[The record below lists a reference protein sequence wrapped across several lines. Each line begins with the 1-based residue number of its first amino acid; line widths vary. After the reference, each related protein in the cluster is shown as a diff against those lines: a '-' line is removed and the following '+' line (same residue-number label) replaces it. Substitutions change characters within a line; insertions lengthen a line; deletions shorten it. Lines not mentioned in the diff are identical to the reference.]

1 MDVALSFPLYGLHS
15 IKALE
20 ISTPYKKQARSSD
33 PAQAITSDDLTKLH
47 QHRPAH
53 DSDYTHSSSV
63 LGFNKNHS
71 VVVSPLPSLCQ
82 VSFCHLFISSSIPLC
97 WAVMQIRIP
106 DFMELHWSYVFFPSS
121 PFLQCCFQS
130 QLWFSLTFH
139 SVCCETKSSRM
150 CLALVHDT
158 APLTSTPF
166 LKHSALVINL
176 LYKPPAEVCK
186 RVMQN
191 S

>member
-82 VSFCHLFISSSIPLC
+82 VSFCHLFISSSIPFMLSCDANENSWLHVTPLILC
-97 WAVMQIRIP
+97 
-106 DFMELHWSYVFFPSS
+106 FFPLFSFSAVLFSVTVVIFSYLPQCLLWDEVIQNVSGISS
-121 PFLQCCFQS
+121 WHC
-130 QLWFSLTFH
+130 TFNLH
-139 SVCCETKSSRM
+139 PISKTL
-150 CLALVHDT
+150 CLGH
-158 APLTSTPF
+158 
-166 LKHSALVINL
+166 
-176 LYKPPAEVCK
+176 
-186 RVMQN
+186 
-191 S
+191 

>member
-33 PAQAITSDDLTKLH
+33 PTQAITSGDLTKLH

-82 VSFCHLFISSSIPLC
+82 VSFCHLFISSSIPFMLSCDANENSWLHVTPLILC
-97 WAVMQIRIP
+97 
-106 DFMELHWSYVFFPSS
+106 FFPSS